1 MQMSSEI
8 AIEVDNLSK
17 CYQIYNKPRDRL
29 WQMIARSR
37 KKFYRE
43 FWAINNVKFT
53 IKRGETVG
61 IIGRNGSGKS
71 TLLQLICGTLN
82 PTSGSIQVNGR
93 VAALLELGAGFNPEF
108 TGRENVYLSASLYGL
123 SHNEISSRFTQ
134 ITDFADIGQFIDQ
147 PVKTYSSGM
156 FVRLAFA
163 VIAHVD
169 ADILVV
175 DEALSVGDAYF
186 VQKCMRFLREFMD
199 RGTLLFCS
207 HDTSAVVNLCTS
219 AILLNQGRLE
229 MMGNPKKV
237 AERYLAALYESM
249 QGESNV
255 NNADSISQ
263 EEEEYDI
270 EEDLS
275 NTDEYRDARESLI
288 NSSTLRNDIQ
298 IFRFN
303 PDSNAFGT
311 GAAKITS
318 VKILDK
324 EGNPLA
330 WVIGGNSVVLEIR
343 CIAYKEINS
352 PILGFHFKDRLGQVL
367 FADNTCITYMFEPLT
382 LKTGQECVARFNFT
396 MPILSSGN
404 YSISPAIAEGT
415 QENHVQHHWI
425 HDALIIEAHASSVCF
440 GVFAVPMK
448 SIKMFTV

>member
-1 MQMSSEI
+1 MSYDT
-8 AIEVDNLSK
+8 AIKVDNLSK

-29 WQMIARSR
+29 WQMMARGH

-43 FWAINNVKFT
+43 FWALNNVKFE
-53 IKRGETVG
+53 IKKGETVG

-82 PTSGSIQVNGR
+82 PSSGSIQVNGR

-108 TGRENVYLSASLYGL
+108 TGKENVYLSASLYGL
-123 SHNEISSRFTQ
+123 THKEIEDRFDQ
-134 ITDFADIGQFIDQ
+134 IIEFADIGQFIDQ

-186 VQKCMRFLREFMD
+186 VQKCMRFLRDFMQK
-199 RGTLLFCS
+199 GTLLFCS
-207 HDTSAVVNLCTS
+207 HDTSAVVNLCSS

-229 MMGNPKKV
+229 MIGNPKEV
-237 AERYLAALYESM
+237 AERYLAALYESF
-249 QGESNV
+249 QGDINIKKEDTVAV
-255 NNADSISQ
+255 NNIK
-263 EEEEYDI
+263 EII
-270 EEDLS
+270 E
-275 NTDEYRDARESLI
+275 NTFKPNEYRDAREALI

-311 GAAKITS
+311 GAAKISS
-318 VKILDK
+318 VKLLD
-324 EGNPLA
+324 EDGSPLS
-330 WVIGGNSVVLEIR
+330 WVVGGTNVILEIR
-343 CIAYKEINS
+343 CIAYQTILN
-352 PILGFHFKDRLGQVL
+352 PIIGFHFKDRLGQIL
-367 FADNTCITYMFEPLT
+367 FADNTCITYMLESFKIESGL
-382 LKTGQECVARFNFT
+382 ECVARFSFT
-396 MPILSSGN
+396 MPILASGS

-415 QENHVQHHWI
+415 QENHIQHHWI
-425 HDALIIEAHASSVCF
+425 HDALIVEAHASSVCF

-448 SIKMFTV
+448 SIKMFTI